1 MKNKPKLEIGGVE
14 NCRTGIKLWI
24 VVGNQKPKP
33 MYLNRFTALSLT
45 KEIKHRLS

>member
-14 NCRTGIKLWI
+14 NCYTGIKLWI

-33 MYLNRFTALSLT
+33 MYLPRYIALALI